1 MKLRFIFLSLVFLTA
16 GQLTA
21 QESKLTINNEFYGPV
36 ILKVQKSTGESSA
49 RSNFK
54 GSPFL
59 LPVGLKKELKFSVP
73 KKSTVFVWF
82 EAVFPNGSTYE
93 LKPLKFKRG
102 DNADYTIDLSLF
114 KKPLTSS
121 SEKFFEELTEIFY
134 SDINILEQ
142 DVENQR
148 RQFLS
153 LFGGL
158 AIVKIDTLSG
168 EKNRLNYLESGILGR
183 TVAEGDVFVQNNIR
197 NQKYIFKDSFLYKE
211 LNSRKN
217 LIPGIKQFADGLR
230 EKGDLYEIQY
240 LIKGLDNYISF
251 QDSVSLEDRWYD
263 INKELRNIFLE
274 DYISAVERKEEASK
288 IEVREYNRASGFQFM
303 TVQIDRYSPTANDD
317 ADAVEI
323 VTEDGPYYLHSKQV
337 FQELLGDQI
346 LALGYDDNG
355 IDHTEWIR
363 EKALSYLDE
372 LIKQRKPKAGS
383 YLDKLNK
390 LGIQGYYNVNQS
402 EYLQT
407 LRNIKADLL
416 GEYQN

>member
-1 MKLRFIFLSLVFLTA
+1 MKLRFIFLSLAFLA
-16 GQLTA
+16 ASHLTA
-21 QESKLTINNEFYGPV
+21 QDSKLTVTNEFYGPV
-36 ILKVQKSTGESSA
+36 FVKGRTSLNANGTGESI
-49 RSNFK
+49 K

-59 LPVGLKKELKFSVP
+59 LPVSMKKVIKLSVP
-73 KKSTVFVWF
+73 KKSTRYVWF
-82 EAVFPNGSTYE
+82 TVVFSNGSSYE
-93 LKPLKFKRG
+93 LKPIKMTRG
-102 DNADYTIDLSLF
+102 EDVDYTIDLSLL
-114 KKPLTSS
+114 KKPLTRS
-121 SEKFFEELTEIFY
+121 SETFYEELTDIFY

-158 AIVKIDTLSG
+158 AIVKIDTLNG

-197 NQKYIFKDSFLYKE
+197 NQKYIFKDSFLFKE
-211 LNSRKN
+211 LNGRKN
-217 LIPGIKQFADGLR
+217 LIPGIKEFAKGLKER
-230 EKGDLYEIQY
+230 GDLYEIQY

-303 TVQIDRYSPTANDD
+303 TVQIDRYSPSANDED
-317 ADAVEI
+317 DQIAL
-323 VTEDGPYYLHSKQV
+323 VTEDGPYYLADKQI

-346 LALGYDDNG
+346 LALGYDDSG
-355 IDHTEWIR
+355 INHTEWIR

-372 LIKQRKPKAGS
+372 LIKQKKPKTGS

-390 LGIQGYYNVNQS
+390 LGIQGYYNVKQS

-407 LRNIKADLL
+407 LRNIKEDLL
-416 GEYQN
+416 GEYEN